1 MFKNHTRSN
10 KENAM
15 FLLMAI
21 QRKRRCIFERMVEN
35 TGLYSSQ
42 HKMLM
47 YLHRN
52 NGFFHSQKDL
62 AANLGISPPAAAV
75 TLKKLENQGYI
86 SRSVYE
92 DDSRINNIE
101 LTDKARQIINQ
112 TFDCFNKLDEIA
124 FSDFTDED
132 IAVLT
137 GYLTKMHN
145 SLKKGME
152 H

>member
-1 MFKNHTRSN
+1 MCDFNDN
-10 KENAM
+10 KKEAAM
-15 FLLMAI
+15 FLVRSI
-21 QRKRRCIFERMVEN
+21 QRKRRSIFEKMVEK

-62 AANLGISPPAAAV
+62 AEKLGISPPAAAV

-86 SRSVYE
+86 SRSVYA

-101 LTDKARQIINQ
+101 LTDKAKNIINQ
-112 TFDCFNKLDEIA
+112 TFECFNELDEIA
-124 FSDFTDED
+124 FSDFSDEELNNF
-132 IAVLT
+132 IN
-137 GYLTKMHN
+137 YLSRIN
-145 SLKKGME
+145 DSLKKGLE
-152 H
+152 